1 MYNNV
6 RKLTIEQLNTDTILE
21 IIDLL
26 YIEHVKTYS
35 IKLLLQVTVL

>member
-6 RKLTIEQLNTDTILE
+6 SKLTIEQLNTDTILE

-26 YIEHVKTYS
+26 YIEHVKTYL
-35 IKLLLQVTVL
+35 IKLLLQVTVQ